1 VSKRQARRGPS
12 LQAGHRG
19 GDRWAANPKGR
30 GDKAVAGSGDEPSPP
45 RLCRQPW
52 VSARQ
57 VRLRRASGRR
67 GRKLKQGVPQRGTRI
82 TRMARILGGGKL
94 IPQSGTDMLKSK
106 ANVQGPKPKVKG
118 DEGRVRFR
126 RGRGR

>member
-82 TRMARILGGGKL
+82 TRMARILGGG
-94 IPQSGTDMLKSK
+94 S
-106 ANVQGPKPKVKG
+106 
-118 DEGRVRFR
+118 
-126 RGRGR
+126 